1 MSSSDRQLKLELQAM
16 QQNFTKDNASA
27 IEYDLMT
34 HFDSLHESEAY
45 ADAARRPH
53 SR

>member
-1 MSSSDRQLKLELQAM
+1 MSSDRQLKLELQAM
-16 QQNFTKDNASA
+16 QQNWTKDDASA

-34 HFDSLHESEAY
+34 NLDSLHESELCAE
-45 ADAARRPH
+45 AARRPH